1 MSSASIMYA
10 GGQETADVVT
20 GQILVTASLIGSRQS
35 ITTRFR
41 YPWPITRNE
50 RPPTAKNAKYPKR
63 PGGSMSLL
71 SSGSSESGFW
81 M

>member
-1 MSSASIMYA
+1 
-10 GGQETADVVT
+10 
-20 GQILVTASLIGSRQS
+20 LIGSRQS

-63 PGGSMSLL
+63 PGGSMSLS